1 LRRNLGSFGT
11 VPWGGCA
18 MREFDTLIFDWDGTL
33 SDSVGHIV
41 SAMRA
46 AAQDADMPVPTSTAV
61 RGIIGL
67 GLPEAVADLYPH
79 ESDARRLAAVVDSY
93 RQQYRAQEAQPVLL
107 FPGVR
112 EALDAWRAEGY
123 RLAVATGKGRGGL
136 ERMLRSHD
144 LLDYFDATRCA
155 DETASKP
162 HPRMLREI
170 LQQLD
175 GAPSRALMVGDSS
188 FDLDMATQAGM
199 GSIGVTYGAQ
209 SREQLLRCKPLHL
222 IDEFVELAGWLKAP
236 CPSNQK
242 MAMGEA

>member
-1 LRRNLGSFGT
+1 
-11 VPWGGCA
+11 

-46 AAQDADMPVPTSTAV
+46 AACEVGMPVPTAAAV

-67 GLPEAVADLYPH
+67 GLPEAVAALYPD

-93 RQQYRAQEAQPVLL
+93 RLQYRSQETQPVLL
-107 FPGVR
+107 FPGVLD
-112 EALDAWRAEGY
+112 ALDRWRAEGY

-136 ERMLRSHD
+136 DRMLRSHD
-144 LLDYFDATRCA
+144 LLGYFDATRCA

-162 HPRMLREI
+162 HPMMLQEI

-175 GAPSRALMVGDSS
+175 GTPSRALMVGDSS
-188 FDLDMATQAGM
+188 FDLNMATQAGM
-199 GSIGVTYGAQ
+199 GSIAVTYGAQ

-222 IDEFVELAGWLKAP
+222 IDEFVELAGWLKEP
-236 CPSNQK
+236 RRCSQK
-242 MAMGEA
+242 MAIGEA